1 MNINDEKY
9 TYVSEIFN
17 ANLVEYFIYMISAM
31 MYNQK
36 SAFYERLKA
45 APPES
50 CDRRKDERGD
60 CLLAGGLKLRL
71 LKEIAIIFLICIAG
85 SAVSALIPVPT
96 PASVVSMVLLFLCFI
111 LKILKPNQI
120 RTTSGYLLDNMAF
133 FFVPSGVEIMTVFD
147 TVKSNVVG
155 ILVICLL
162 STVVTFA
169 ATAYTVIA
177 VMKIQSGLKNR
188 RLKRRES

>member
-1 MNINDEKY
+1 
-9 TYVSEIFN
+9 
-17 ANLVEYFIYMISAM
+17 M

-36 SAFYERLKA
+36 SAFYKRLRA
-45 APPES
+45 ASPES
-50 CDRRKDERGD
+50 CDRLKDERGD
-60 CLLAGGLKLRL
+60 CLIAGGLKLKL
-71 LKEIAIIFLICIAG
+71 LKEIAIIFLICLAG
-85 SAVSALIPVPT
+85 SAVSALIPVPA

-111 LKILKPNQI
+111 LKILKPDQI
-120 RTTSGYLLDNMAF
+120 RITSGYLLDNMAF
-133 FFVPSGVEIMTVFD
+133 FLPSGVEIMTVFD
-147 TVKSNVVG
+147 TVKSNFVG